1 MVYFSVWSGVSVDGC
16 MCAMCSVGVFSVW
29 CGVRVCCVHSL
40 VWGCSVCG
48 VRVCC
53 VHSLV

>member
-1 MVYFSVWSGVSVDGC
+1 MVYFSVWSGASVDGC

-29 CGVRVCCVHSL
+29 CGVRVCCVQCV